1 MDKKRLWN
9 KLKTP
14 LKIGVTAILMYY
26 VFQKIDLR
34 DVKRLFISS
43 NLFFL
48 ALAFGAFIL
57 SQLVSSWRL
66 LGFLKAININ
76 VNFWYNFRLYMLGMF
91 YNIYGGIG
99 GDGYKVY
106 LLRKRFEQ
114 PTKRIVL
121 ALLLDRISGLW
132 ALGFICFVLVIMIP
146 RLQIPL
152 FVSVG
157 TLLAGTLAYYFILRK
172 FFYDYSR
179 NFLKTHAK
187 ATAVQSLQLLSV
199 ILILLA
205 QDFSGKFSPY
215 LFSFL
220 VSSVA
225 AIIPISAFGFGTREY
240 VMTHASSIF
249 EMNQALAVFV
259 TLTFSFISSIVSIA
273 GVWFVFKSKEFEP
286 IPKRSEAESFERAA
300 DEAIEAQTPSL

>member
-66 LGFLKAININ
+66 RGFLKAININ

-99 GDGYKVY
+99 GDG
-106 LLRKRFEQ
+106 
-114 PTKRIVL
+114 
-121 ALLLDRISGLW
+121 
-132 ALGFICFVLVIMIP
+132 
-146 RLQIPL
+146 
-152 FVSVG
+152 
-157 TLLAGTLAYYFILRK
+157 
-172 FFYDYSR
+172 
-179 NFLKTHAK
+179 KTR
-187 ATAVQSLQLLSV
+187 
-199 ILILLA
+199 
-205 QDFSGKFSPY
+205 D
-215 LFSFL
+215 
-220 VSSVA
+220 
-225 AIIPISAFGFGTREY
+225 
-240 VMTHASSIF
+240 
-249 EMNQALAVFV
+249 
-259 TLTFSFISSIVSIA
+259 VSIDRRHGA
-273 GVWFVFKSKEFEP
+273 GV
-286 IPKRSEAESFERAA
+286 
-300 DEAIEAQTPSL
+300 